1 MSRSRK
7 PFGLLSVALSL
18 GAFRILA
25 PIANAEGRLGRIE
38 DRPIESSDLRGEL
51 EANSLSRDLE
61 RPIAGDLAADGP
73 EGVSDDRIDRGEIDR
88 KLGKEDI
95 HACKDGV
102 FCSPF

>member
-1 MSRSRK
+1 MTWSRY
-7 PFGLLSVALSL
+7 PLELLSMALSL
-18 GAFRILA
+18 GIVLVLSPA
-25 PIANAEGRLGRIE
+25 ANAEGRLGREE

-51 EANSLSRDLE
+51 EANSLSNDQE
-61 RPIAGDLAADGP
+61 RPLAGGLTAEEP
-73 EGVSDDRIDRGEIDR
+73 EDVLDRRVDRGEIDR